1 MKKGIYEEN
10 GVKLSKKTL
19 KAGDTIELSYTG
31 LLKNSG
37 AKDVKVHFGYN
48 ESWEDS
54 QTVDMELRDDAF
66 VVSLTLAKAGTFS
79 CAFVDPIGNWDNNS
93 GMNYSFKV
101 AKAAAKKTTK
111 TRSAPAKKSPAKA
124 KKSTEADDSEVAKAK
139 TEAAP
144 AKRTGRTKSASASR
158 KAAKETK

>member
-1 MKKGIYEEN
+1 MRKGIYEEN

-37 AKDVKVHFGYN
+37 AKEVKVHFGYN

-54 QTVDMELRDDAF
+54 QTVDMDLKDDAF
-66 VVSLTLAKAGTFS
+66 VVSLTLTKAGTLN

-93 GMNYSFKV
+93 GNNYSFKIS
-101 AKAAAKKTTK
+101 KGAAAGKTT
-111 TRSAPAKKSPAKA
+111 RA
-124 KKSTEADDSEVAKAK
+124 KSTATKNTSAKSKKVKEPEDSDVTNAKN
-139 TEAAP
+139 EAAP
-144 AKRTGRTKSASASR
+144 AKTTSKAKRSSSKKSV
-158 KAAKETK
+158 KEKK